1 MNITSQKEKYSDC
14 LYELDF
20 GGGGGD
26 HMVFR
31 WSERSGDPSSLKGY
45 GGTMEN

>member
-20 GGGGGD
+20 GGGGG
-26 HMVFR
+26 VTTWF
-31 WSERSGDPSSLKGY
+31 SGGANEVGIRLR
-45 GGTMEN
+45 